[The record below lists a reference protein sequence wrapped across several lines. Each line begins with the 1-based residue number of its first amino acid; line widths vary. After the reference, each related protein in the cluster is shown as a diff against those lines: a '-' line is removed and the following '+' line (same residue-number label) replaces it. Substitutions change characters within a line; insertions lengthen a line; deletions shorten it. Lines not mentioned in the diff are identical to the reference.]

1 MTLKASMG
9 ETATFEPAVLFVGLL
24 YPAADPGA
32 AEDAWA
38 RLASRWGP
46 DGFRSPE
53 IPFTLSP
60 YYDQEL
66 GTPILRSLRC
76 FREPVDPSL
85 LPEAKL
91 FTNQVESD
99 LSRDGRR
106 RVNLDPGLLFPSRLI
121 LATTKDRAHRIPL
134 RDGIFA
140 ELTLLY
146 EHGAWKSLP
155 WTYPDYRT
163 PEYAEA
169 LTRMRQIHRAWRK
182 RGA

>member
-1 MTLKASMG
+1 MG
-9 ETATFEPAVLFVGLL
+9 ETSEFEPALLFLGLL
-24 YPAADPGA
+24 YPASEPGP
-32 AEDAWA
+32 AEEAWS
-38 RLASRWGP
+38 RLSARWGAE
-46 DGFRSPE
+46 GWRSPD
-53 IPFTLSP
+53 IPFTWSP
-60 YYDQEL
+60 YYDEEL
-66 GTPILRSLRC
+66 GSPILRSLRC
-76 FREPVDPSL
+76 FREPMDPSGL
-85 LPEAKL
+85 AEAKV
-91 FTNQVESD
+91 FTNRVEAE

-146 EHGAWKSLP
+146 EKGGWKPLP

-169 LTRMRQIHRAWRK
+169 LTRMREILRAGRK
-182 RGA
+182 RKA

>member
-1 MTLKASMG
+1 MG
-9 ETATFEPAVLFVGLL
+9 TAATFEPALLFLGIL
-24 YPAADPGA
+24 YPAADPA
-32 AEDAWA
+32 PAEEAWA
-38 RLASRWGP
+38 RLSEVWGP
-46 DGFRSPE
+46 EGWRGPELPFRW
-53 IPFTLSP
+53 SP
-60 YYDQEL
+60 YYDGEL

-76 FREPVDPSL
+76 FREPVDPGSL
-85 LPEAKL
+85 AEAKI
-91 FTNQVESD
+91 FTNHVETA
-99 LSRDGRR
+99 LSREGRR

-146 EHGAWKSLP
+146 EKGGWKPLP

-169 LTRMRQIHRAWRK
+169 LTRMREILRAGRK
-182 RGA
+182 RGV